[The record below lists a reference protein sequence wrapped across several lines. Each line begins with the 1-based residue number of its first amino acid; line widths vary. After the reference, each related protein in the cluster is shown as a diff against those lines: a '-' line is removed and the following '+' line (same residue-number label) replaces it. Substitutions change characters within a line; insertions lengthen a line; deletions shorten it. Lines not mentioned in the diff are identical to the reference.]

1 MLAVALLLASL
12 QVSLDDASP
21 TPDQEALHWLGVVFT
36 FHNLFIVVFIGL
48 LWAGLKEWREWHS
61 LDAFAPAA
69 AWVVLFYGVKEWGS
83 HLEGELL
90 SWPLKVAGVLALI
103 IIPRLI
109 ILDRRRA
116 EHREQV
122 KTMPEPQ
129 NISGAAKETDF
140 KDWA

>member
-1 MLAVALLLASL
+1 MLAVSLLLASI
-12 QVSLDDASP
+12 QVSLDDASS
-21 TPDQEALHWLGVVFT
+21 TPDQTALAWLGVVCSVRS
-36 FHNLFIVVFIGL
+36 VVTVL
-48 LWAGLKEWREWHS
+48 VVWLVWQGLKEWREWQS
-61 LDAFAPAA
+61 LSAFSPAA
-69 AWVVLFYGVKEWGS
+69 LVLVFAYGVKEWGA
-83 HLEGELL
+83 HMEGELL
-90 SWPLKVAGVLALI
+90 VWPLKVAGVLALI

-140 KDWA
+140 KEWA